1 MNKKKIFWGIG
12 IFIFTAI
19 IVSITM
25 PYLFNSKNLISK
37 NNYDYMYKQVHVV
50 DFDNLLNP
58 IRIDNAESGKVDKL
72 ISEINGLSLKKT
84 MRPSGSSNYGLSF
97 IATYN
102 ENETSTYTKEVFYI
116 SFYKDNMIGFTRN
129 PNYRETYYKIQNEE
143 FDIKK
148 NIEKFKKG

>member
-1 MNKKKIFWGIG
+1 MSKKRAFYGIG
-12 IFIFTAI
+12 IFIFIAI

-37 NNYDYMYKQVHVV
+37 NNYDYMYKQVYVV

-58 IRIDNAESGKVDKL
+58 IYIDNNKTTKVNKL
-72 ISEINGLSLKKT
+72 ISVIDGLDLKKA
-84 MRPSGSSNYGLSF
+84 MKPNNSYNYGLSF
-97 IATYN
+97 IATYK

-116 SFYKDNMIGFTRN
+116 SFYKDNVIGFKN
-129 PNYRETYYKIQNEE
+129 NSKYKEAYYKVQNEK

-148 NIEKFKKG
+148 AIEELIKE

>member
-1 MNKKKIFWGIG
+1 
-12 IFIFTAI
+12 
-19 IVSITM
+19 
-25 PYLFNSKNLISK
+25 
-37 NNYDYMYKQVHVV
+37 MYKQVHVV

-116 SFYKDNMIGFTRN
+116 SFFKDNVIGFTKN
-129 PNYRETYYKIQNEE
+129 PNYREAYYKIQNEE

-148 NIEKFKKG
+148 IIEKFKKG